1 MSSSWENEKKA
12 EEPKTKLVDAVNK
25 DMLIKEVIESMIL
38 DRIEWQKIQM
48 VTYISLQ
55 LLGGFIALS
64 LKFWDRSFMSHIE
77 VSCI

>member
-38 DRIEWQKIQM
+38 DRMEWQKIHT

-55 LLGGFIALS
+55 LLGGFIAP
-64 LKFWDRSFMSHIE
+64 
-77 VSCI
+77 